1 MCNSNQK
8 HTALSYLNGVNI
20 TGSRWTLHEKKNR
33 IKYLNLV
40 ISKQKRS
47 TSERI
52 TNSTG
57 NSAPRCQP
65 GHSVH
70 CVLYSAAH
78 HCSNNTCKC
87 PLERSLDTSAQLNI
101 ETDKSSRTAHSLTP
115 GGKREKQGPVE
126 AVCAARGPHPHYRR
140 EATHKCQ
147 LPGMGARLAH
157 AMEIIGMLPFSNVT
171 LETTSL
177 PSLMTSLHFITV
189 L

>member
-47 TSERI
+47 ASERI

-115 GGKREKQGPVE
+115 GGKREKRGRWRLSVPPGGRIPTTDERRRINASSQGWEQGWHMPWKLSGR
-126 AVCAARGPHPHYRR
+126 CHF
-140 EATHKCQ
+140 Q
-147 LPGMGARLAH
+147 M
-157 AMEIIGMLPFSNVT
+157 
-171 LETTSL
+171 SL
-177 PSLMTSLHFITV
+177 SKPLLFRV